1 MESRLPSAF
10 ENLKNYLRNDLSLII
25 SLERGPPNYAAAL
38 LIAAASEALS
48 RLLGRKEDSVFVD
61 DLLGKYQVPEV
72 VRRILFNAVRNGFA
86 HLYDTKVILLGQS
99 KEHPTL
105 VAISWKTHPHLGVAT
120 GDWLQDGTRQQAV
133 CLNVQ
138 TMWSDLNVFLDEL
151 ETRLRKDPQFRQE
164 MVDRI
169 INLDKT
175 DRTIPLSGE
184 AVSAWKKYLEAQ
196 PSANSP
202 L

>member
-25 SLERGPPNYAAAL
+25 SLERGTPNYAAAL

-86 HLYDTKVILLGQS
+86 HLYDTKVMERF
-99 KEHPTL
+99 KC
-105 VAISWKTHPHLGVAT
+105 IS
-120 GDWLQDGTRQQAV
+120 
-133 CLNVQ
+133 
-138 TMWSDLNVFLDEL
+138 
-151 ETRLRKDPQFRQE
+151 
-164 MVDRI
+164 
-169 INLDKT
+169 
-175 DRTIPLSGE
+175 
-184 AVSAWKKYLEAQ
+184 
-196 PSANSP
+196 
-202 L
+202 